1 MKARQLQNVESRIFE
16 ESQNEEEDEID
27 YSDLYDTE
35 YYDDGT

>member
-27 YSDLYDTE
+27 YSDLYDT
-35 YYDDGT
+35 